1 MTIQKEIDGNKLTFI
16 ISGEMD
22 TPAAALFKK
31 EYRDTMSESPGI
43 TELVLDFTELDFIV
57 SSGLRVLLEMAR
69 DMNGKGTISTVGV
82 NDRVMETI
90 NMTGIAQ
97 YLNII

>member
-22 TPAAALFKK
+22 TPAAARFKK
-31 EYRDTMSESPGI
+31 EYRDAMSESPGI
-43 TELVLDFTELDFIV
+43 TELVLDFTKLDFIV

>member
-16 ISGEMD
+16 VSGEMN
-22 TPAAALFKK
+22 TPAATEFGKK
-31 EYRDTMSESPGI
+31 YRETMSETPGI
-43 TELVLDFTELDFIV
+43 TELTLDLTGLDFIV

-69 DMNGKGTISTVGV
+69 DMNGKGTINTIGV

-97 YLNII
+97 YLNIS

>member
-1 MTIQKEIDGNKLTFI
+1 MTIQKEIDGSKMIFTV
-16 ISGEMD
+16 SGEMD
-22 TPAAALFKK
+22 TPAAARFKQ
-31 EYRDTMSESPGI
+31 EYRDAMSESPEI

-69 DMNGKGTISTVGV
+69 DMNGKGTISTIGV